1 MLYKKILAY
10 ANGVKIYAFFA
21 LFCSF
26 LSAFFVFLGQFYIY
40 LILKDFI
47 LNGVLQKPL
56 IIATC
61 MFLTLGGL
69 AYYFSGIYSHILG
82 FRVEKNLR
90 IKGVDSIMNAS
101 SSFFDTHQSGIIR
114 KSIDDNAA
122 MTHTAIAHLI
132 PDFGVAVLMP
142 IFMLVLAFI
151 ISLKVF
157 LIVLGFVVFAF
168 LIMKKLMGGET
179 SFMQVYEDSLK
190 DLSAKSVEYIRGISV
205 IKLFDI
211 TLPKALEESILRYS
225 DYAYKY
231 AKICKYPYVIYEWAF
246 LGAVPI
252 VILAFYEESAN
263 FVLELALILLILG
276 VIFVS
281 IMRIMHA
288 SSNIFSANYAINALE
303 KICSKMQ
310 KSPFGNETHFEN
322 YEIEY
327 KNISFSYD
335 KTPIFK
341 DFSLKLK
348 EGKVYAIVGLSG
360 SGKSTLARL
369 LNGSYKLSSGEILIG
384 SKPINS
390 YTQEALN
397 NAISFVFQDP
407 KLFKTSIYENIA
419 FAKENAKH
427 DEVMNALRHSE
438 FIKNYKNKEHT
449 KTNEISLSGGQKQ
462 RLAIAR
468 AMLKNSKILV
478 FDEASSSLDIEN
490 ELKILKNIKDISK
503 DKTTILIAHRLTS
516 LKNVDEIIV
525 LKDAKVVE
533 RGGFAELVAK
543 NGEFKKMLDLYKL
556 TKEWRI
562 S

>member
-47 LNGVLQKPL
+47 LSGVLQKPL

-61 MFLTLGGL
+61 VFLTLGGL

-360 SGKSTLARL
+360 SGKSTLVRL

-419 FAKENAKH
+419 FAKENAKQ

-556 TKEWRI
+556 IKEWRI

>member
-61 MFLTLGGL
+61 VFLTLGGL

>member
-61 MFLTLGGL
+61 VFLTLGGL

-276 VIFVS
+276 MIFVS

-360 SGKSTLARL
+360 SGKSTLVRL

-525 LKDAKVVE
+525 LKDAKVAE

-562 S
+562 L

>member
-56 IIATC
+56 IIAIC
-61 MFLTLGGL
+61 VFLTLGGL

-151 ISLKVF
+151 ISFKVF

-168 LIMKKLMGGET
+168 LIMKKLMSGET

-231 AKICKYPYVIYEWAF
+231 AKMCKYPYVIYEWAF

-360 SGKSTLARL
+360 SGKSTLVRL

-468 AMLKNSKILV
+468 AILKNSKILV

>member
-419 FAKENAKH
+419 FAKENTKY

>member
-61 MFLTLGGL
+61 VFLTLGGL

-360 SGKSTLARL
+360 SGKSTLVRL

>member
-61 MFLTLGGL
+61 VFLTLGGL

-151 ISLKVF
+151 ISFKVF

-252 VILAFYEESAN
+252 VILVFYEESAN
-263 FVLELALILLILG
+263 FVLELALILLVLG

-360 SGKSTLARL
+360 SGKSTLVRL

-427 DEVMNALRHSE
+427 DEVMNALIHCE

-462 RLAIAR
+462 RLSVAR

>member
-61 MFLTLGGL
+61 VFLTLGGL

-360 SGKSTLARL
+360 SGKSTLVRL

-419 FAKENAKH
+419 FAKENARN

-516 LKNVDEIIV
+516 LKNVNEIIV
-525 LKDAKVVE
+525 LKDAKVAE

>member
-1 MLYKKILAY
+1 MLYKKILTY

-47 LNGVLQKPL
+47 LSGVLQKPL

-61 MFLTLGGL
+61 VFLTLGGL

-90 IKGVDSIMNAS
+90 IKGVDSIMNAN

-151 ISLKVF
+151 ISFKVF

-360 SGKSTLARL
+360 SGKSTLVRL
-369 LNGSYKLSSGEILIG
+369 LNGSYKLNSGEILIG
-384 SKPINS
+384 KKPINS

-419 FAKENAKH
+419 FAKENAKY
-427 DEVMNALRHSE
+427 DEVMNALIYCE
-438 FIKNYKNKEHT
+438 FIKNYKNKEYT

>member
-61 MFLTLGGL
+61 VFLTLGGL

-101 SSFFDTHQSGIIR
+101 SNFFDTHQSGIIR

-142 IFMLVLAFI
+142 IFMLVLAFT

-157 LIVLGFVVFAF
+157 LIVLGFVVFTF

-288 SSNIFSANYAINALE
+288 SSNIFSANYAINTLE

-360 SGKSTLARL
+360 SGKSTLVRL
-369 LNGSYKLSSGEILIG
+369 LNGSYKLNSGEILIG

-533 RGGFAELVAK
+533 RGGFTELVAK